1 MSAISEL
8 NSAPYFD
15 DYSPELKDFLRVL
28 FRPGYAVQARELNQL
43 QSILQTQVE
52 RFGNHIFKEGS
63 IVLGGMT
70 TIDTKTP
77 KYLKILDNY
86 SGVAVI
92 VSSIINREITGSSSG
107 AKGYVVAV
115 SDTEGAD
122 PKTLIYVPTNGIN
135 FTASETIIVTGGGN
149 AIVQASNFIGNSSTF
164 SIDAGIFFIKGFFV
178 ICPKQTTYL
187 SKYSNVP
194 NKKAGLLA
202 TISLFDEG
210 DDETLLDNA
219 RGSYNYAAPGAH
231 RLKINLTTASKD
243 IGFTAD
249 VDKFIE
255 LLEVRDGQLYKQ
267 ISRPIYSE
275 IEKTLARRTYDESG
289 DYTVKPFLLDVQN
302 HPTEENLLRAYIEAG
317 KAYVKGYEFETISR
331 QYVDIEKAR
340 STDSYNNYSIP
351 LNYGNYVVVTFNQ
364 GFPDISSFETLN
376 ICNSGGVNS
385 IIGTCKVASIVI
397 HDSAA
402 SPPQYKLYLFNV
414 ALNSGNGIVDARE
427 IASGANKRFTIV
439 APYTLKE
446 SDLQSYIFDTGYKSV
461 SNLADNNYS
470 TKKIFAS
477 ASSNSSFSFSTNAVG
492 KHRFQGAAGTTLDT
506 TTKNSHY
513 ILVNNATG
521 SQIASASY
529 VLALAAIGS
538 STSEQTITISNING
552 NNTVATQGVTL
563 IATINVTEATARV
576 KTKVKV
582 KAHVGTAQTGTST
595 TITLASTASSTDD
608 FYNNGK
614 IKLISGTGSSSTI
627 YTVLDYVGATR
638 VLTISST
645 FSVTPNAT
653 SIYNI
658 APPTAA
664 SDDLD
669 AGRIYVAQPGSSA
682 VVYTAT
688 GSSGASTIVV
698 NNATGIVVGQSVTG
712 TNIGAGATVSSISG
726 TTLTLSV
733 ANTGA
738 VANNIVTTTQS
749 LKASDGISIIKIV
762 NGTSADD
769 WFDNSKDVT
778 SRYIFDNGQRDLSYE
793 YANITLSPGQTAPSG
808 AIVVFFEYFN
818 SSADGFFSVNSYPEY
833 KEVPNFSSSTGT
845 TFDLRNCID
854 FRPVKAIGGGYA
866 TSSLPIAR
874 TNMNADITYYLPR
887 LDKIVATTDRQF
899 KVIKGVSSLQPKT
912 PTDISNGMT
921 LYSLYLNPYTFDNID
936 IIPKYFENKNYTMR
950 DIGKL
955 EERINNIEYYSLLN
969 TLEKDTTALDIKD
982 AGGSDRYKNGFIVD
996 TFSGHNIGD
1005 VFSTDYKCSID
1016 KVNKEAR
1023 SSFITKSYSL
1033 ELKTADSSGYARWQN
1048 GPLLTRSFS
1057 EATFI
1062 SQTIASSSINV
1073 NPFSVFSFR
1082 GTMVISPSVDYWK
1095 DEKFRPS
1102 NVINVNG
1109 VNSDLASPTN
1119 WQGRTWDSWQQTF
1132 QGGEGNTIEND
1143 RLNFTG
1149 RINHALILPGQPGDP
1164 NSPLRWQYQEINGIP
1179 SWVSSVTGQVAPVVL
1194 RPNVT
1199 LPVFTGTGTPGFG
1212 SSVNATTFV
1221 PFRTTHT
1228 ITLGPKI
1235 VETESIPWMRSKAI
1249 TFNAVGM
1256 KPNSVLY
1263 PFFDDINISSNVV
1276 WETSAPYTGSSTTNS
1291 AGQNKGVFTIP
1302 QNRFL
1307 CGDRMFRLSDSSTN
1321 NLASETT
1328 SAQARYTANGVL
1340 IHKQS
1345 ETVNIRVPTSP
1356 PPVVV
1361 PVDPVAQ
1368 TFFVDPIIYP
1378 EGLFLSSV
1386 DLFFKTRDLNI
1397 PVTVQI
1403 RQTVNGYPSSTKIL
1417 PFAER
1422 TLEWNSVNA
1431 DTTGNTATN
1440 FPFQSVVYLEPGE
1453 YCIVILANSNNYEVF
1468 VSEIGANKLNTNER
1482 ISEQPYVGSLFK
1494 SQNSSTWTA
1503 EQALDLKFVLKRC
1516 NFTTGGN
1523 FTVILSDY
1531 PVAQT
1536 KTLAATGVNGAST
1549 ISISELNDISVGQ
1562 SVSGTNIGNGA
1573 TITAVNGFTLTLSVA
1588 NTGTVASNVTITGK
1602 ADGLGYADVFWLGM
1616 STIDFKNTSLSSSFV
1631 SYPVNGSLETT
1642 FTDTITNKNYEFSS
1656 QRNILAAA
1664 ESFKHKLIGITAS
1677 PYISPVIDMEKN
1689 VLLAIENDINN
1700 VSTNE
1705 TNPSGGDAKAKYVT
1719 RKIALQTPADYL
1731 KIYLTAVRP
1740 SGTNIEVYYKV
1751 RNDAD
1756 SELFAAKPWVLMSQ
1770 ESPLANV
1777 YSINN
1782 SDFKEYIFYPSV
1794 ANYTTNAAIKYLSGG
1809 VTYQNFIEYAI
1820 KIVFKSSNSS
1830 VIPRISDFRGIAL
1843 DT

>member
-15 DYSPELKDFLRVL
+15 DYSPEIKDFLRVL

-77 KYLKILDNY
+77 KYLKIVDNY
-86 SGVAVI
+86 SGVAVN
-92 VSSIINREITGSSSG
+92 VSSIINREITAPSG

-135 FTASETIIVTGGGN
+135 FIASETISVTGGGN

-164 SIDAGIFFIKGFFV
+164 SIDSGIFFIKGFFV

-194 NKKAGLLA
+194 TKKAGLLA

-231 RLKINLTTASKD
+231 RLKINLTVASKD

-302 HPTEENLLRAYIEAG
+302 HPTDETLLRAYIEAG

-331 QYVDIEKAR
+331 QYVDVEKAR
-340 STDSYNNYSIP
+340 STDYYNNYSVP

-364 GFPDISSFETLN
+364 GFPDISAFATFN
-376 ICNSGGVNS
+376 ICNSGGFNS
-385 IIGTCKVASIVI
+385 IIGTCKVASIEI

-402 SPPQYKLYLFNV
+402 LQYKLYLFNV

-427 IASGANKRFTIV
+427 IADGANKRFTIV

-461 SNLADNNYS
+461 SNLADINYS

-477 ASSNSSFSFSTNAVG
+477 ASSNTSFTFSTNAVG
-492 KHRFQGAAGTTLDT
+492 KHRFLGSPGNLDT
-506 TTKNSHY
+506 VTKNSHY
-513 ILVNNATG
+513 ILVNNATR

-529 VLALAAIGS
+529 KLTVGAIGS
-538 STSEQTITISNING
+538 SNSEQTITVSNIDNTNG
-552 NNTVATQGVTL
+552 GGTDTVAAGGVTL

-582 KAHVGTAQTGTST
+582 KAHVGTAQAGTST
-595 TITLASTASSTDD
+595 TITLASTASSTPD
-608 FYNNGK
+608 FYTGCK

-627 YTVLDYVGATR
+627 YTVNSYVGATR
-638 VLTISST
+638 VLTISGT
-645 FSVTPNAT
+645 FSAAPNAT
-653 SIYNI
+653 TIYNI
-658 APPTAA
+658 APSTAA
-664 SDDLD
+664 SDDLTV
-669 AGRIYVAQPGSSA
+669 GRIYVAQPGSSA

-698 NNATGIVVGQSVTG
+698 NSASGIVVGQSVTG
-712 TNIGAGATVSSISG
+712 TNIGAGALVSSISG

-733 ANTGA
+733 ANTGI

-808 AIVVFFEYFN
+808 AIVVFFEYFS

-833 KEVPNFSSSTGT
+833 KEIPNFSSSTGT
-845 TFDLRNCID
+845 VFDLRNCID
-854 FRPVKAIGGGYA
+854 FRPVKSIGGGYA

-874 TNMNADITYYLPR
+874 TNMNVDITYYLAR

-912 PTDISNGMT
+912 PSDISNGMT

-936 IIPKYFENKNYTMR
+936 IIPKYYENKNYTMR

-969 TLEKDTTALDIKD
+969 SLEKDTTSLDILD
-982 AGGSDRYKNGFIVD
+982 AAGNDRYKNGFIVD

-1048 GPLLTRSFS
+1048 GPLLTKSFS
-1057 EATFI
+1057 EVTFI
-1062 SQTIASSSINV
+1062 SQTVASSSINV

-1082 GTMVISPSVDYWK
+1082 GTMVINPSVDYWK

-1109 VNSDLASPTN
+1109 VNSDLASPMN

-1149 RINHALILPGQPGDP
+1149 RINHALLLPGQPGDP

-1179 SWVSSVTGQVAPVVL
+1179 SWVSSVTGQVAPVIL

-1199 LPVFTGTGTPGFG
+1199 LPVFTGTGTSGFG
-1212 SSVNATTFV
+1212 STMNATTVV

-1249 TFNAVGM
+1249 VFTAVGM
-1256 KPNSVLY
+1256 KPNSVVY

-1276 WETSAPYTGSSTTNS
+1276 WTTSNTTNS
-1291 AGQNKGVFTIP
+1291 TGQISGTFTIP

-1321 NLASETT
+1321 NLATETT
-1328 SAQARYTANGVL
+1328 SAQARYTANGIL

-1345 ETVNIRVPTSP
+1345 ETINIRVPP
-1356 PPVVV
+1356 PVPPVVV

-1386 DLFFKTRDLNI
+1386 DLFFKTKDLNI

-1403 RQTVNGYPSSTKIL
+1403 RSTVNGYPSATQIL

-1422 TLEWNSVNA
+1422 TLAAGSVIA
-1431 DTTGNTATN
+1431 DATGNTATN

-1516 NFTTGGN
+1516 NFTTGN
-1523 FTVILSDY
+1523 FTVVLSDY

-1536 KTLAATGVNGAST
+1536 RLLAATGVNGAST
-1549 ISISELNDISVGQ
+1549 ISVSELNDISVGQ
-1562 SVSGTNIGNGA
+1562 SVSGTNIGSGA
-1573 TITAVNGFTLTLSVA
+1573 TITAVNGFLLTLSVA
-1588 NTGTVASNVTITGK
+1588 NTGTVATDVTITGK

-1616 STIDFKNTSLSSSFV
+1616 STIDFKNTSLSSSFA

-1656 QRNILAAA
+1656 RRNILAAA
-1664 ESFKHKLIGITAS
+1664 ESFKHKLFGVTAS
-1677 PYISPVIDMEKN
+1677 PYLSPVIDMEKN

-1719 RKIALQTPADYL
+1719 RKIALQKPADYL

-1740 SGTNIEVYYKV
+1740 SGTEIQVYYKV

-1756 SELFAAKPWVLMSQ
+1756 SELFIAKPWVLMSQ

-1794 ANYTTNAAIKYLSGG
+1794 ANYTTNAVIKYLSGG
-1809 VTYQNFIEYAI
+1809 VTYQNFIEYAV
-1820 KIVFKSSNSS
+1820 KIVFKSNNSS

-1843 DT
+1843 DSI